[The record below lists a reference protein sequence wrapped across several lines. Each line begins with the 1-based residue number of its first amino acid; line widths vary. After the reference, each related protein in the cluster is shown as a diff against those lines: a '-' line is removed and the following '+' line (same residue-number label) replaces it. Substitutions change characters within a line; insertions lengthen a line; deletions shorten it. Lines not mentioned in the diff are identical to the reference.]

1 VNDEQL
7 LTPRADEHRVGQHEV
22 GVADSADPPRGGI
35 GLVGA
40 DDDARGAHEPQQHGG
55 LPGAHG
61 GAVQRA
67 VRGLGDDLPGR
78 LEDGGHRQRLHAW
91 EPEERLRA
99 GAEAVGEGVEIRQR
113 GAPAGRRLARV
124 WRKTS
129 ARRSAAGWRR
139 GAAGRKQRGRRR
151 RPGQGE
157 GPAAAGGR
165 RGGRRVGR
173 LGWRRPREREKTK
186 PSSGTKLE

>member
-40 DDDARGAHEPQQHGG
+40 
-55 LPGAHG
+55 
-61 GAVQRA
+61 
-67 VRGLGDDLPGR
+67 DDLPGR